1 MKSMRLPVLVLI
13 TALALFA
20 AGEYSSRRAP
30 GFSLADSHF
39 QQHDPQDYKG
49 KVLIVEFMQTTCPI
63 CMRLTDSLLTVK
75 AKYGEKIGILSVT
88 TLPDTY
94 QTVDKFAAEHKVPWP
109 ILCDSGQVM
118 MSYLKVTPA
127 NPKVNFPHLFII
139 DGTGTIRDDFEGAE
153 DAATISAEI
162 DKLLK

>member
-1 MKSMRLPVLVLI
+1 MKLTVLVLT

-20 AGEYSSRRAP
+20 AGEYSNRRAP
-30 GFSLADSHF
+30 GFSLADSKF

-49 KVLIVEFMQTTCPI
+49 KVLIVEFMQTTCQI
-63 CMRLTDSLLTVK
+63 CMRLTDSLIQVK
-75 AKYGEKIGILSVT
+75 AKYGSKIGILSVT
-88 TLPDTY
+88 TLPDSF
-94 QTVDKFAAEHKVPWP
+94 QTADKYAAEHKVPWP
-109 ILCDSGQVM
+109 ILFDSGQVM

-139 DGTGTIRDDFEGAE
+139 DGTGTIREDFEGAE
-153 DAATISAEI
+153 DAEMISAEI

>member
-1 MKSMRLPVLVLI
+1 MKLPVLVLI
-13 TALALFA
+13 TAFVLFA
-20 AGEYSSRRAP
+20 AGEYSNRRAP
-30 GFSLADSHF
+30 GFSLADSKF

-63 CMRLTDSLLTVK
+63 CMRLTESLLQVK
-75 AKYGEKIGILSVT
+75 AKYGDKIGILSVT
-88 TLPDTY
+88 TLPDNY
-94 QTVDKFAAEHKVPWP
+94 QTADKFAAEHKVPWP
-109 ILCDSGQVM
+109 ILFDSGQVM

-139 DGTGTIRDDFEGAE
+139 DGNGTIRYDFEGGEEAG
-153 DAATISAEI
+153 AISAEI

>member
-1 MKSMRLPVLVLI
+1 MRLPVLVLI
-13 TALALFA
+13 TAVTLFA
-20 AGEYSSRRAP
+20 AGEYSNRRAP

-49 KVLIVEFMQTTCPI
+49 KVLIVEFMQTTCPT
-63 CMRLTDSLLTVK
+63 CLRLTESLLQVK
-75 AKYGEKIGILSVT
+75 AKYGDKIGILAVT
-88 TLPDTY
+88 TLPDNY

-127 NPKVNFPHLFII
+127 NAQVNFPHLFII
-139 DGTGTIRDDFEGAE
+139 DGNGTIRYDFEGGE

>member
-1 MKSMRLPVLVLI
+1 MKLTVLVLT

-20 AGEYSSRRAP
+20 AGEYSNRRAP
-30 GFSLADSHF
+30 GFSLADSKF

-49 KVLIVEFMQTTCPI
+49 KVLIVEFMQTTCSI
-63 CMRLTDSLLTVK
+63 CMRLTESLLQVK
-75 AKYGEKIGILSVT
+75 AKYGDKIGILSVT
-88 TLPDTY
+88 TLPDNY
-94 QTVDKFAAEHKVPWP
+94 QKADQFAAEHKVTWP
-109 ILCDSGQVM
+109 ILFDSGQVM

-139 DGTGTIRDDFEGAE
+139 DGNGTIREDFEGAE